1 MSATPDDQ
9 EFQQNKSEIEEDK
22 GFRVQLQK
30 SLSTPLNQ
38 IAAPP
43 TCPKTI
49 KQSKTKETSTTLNQI
64 ATMPTCPKTIKQSKT
79 EATSST
85 KNKRGG
91 RGINHVPIVEH
102 FSAPVG
108 GVHGMSS
115 GVHTTRARQGGKFL
129 IKPSVNI
136 YSRGY
141 INSDFL
147 LNFSS
152 VWGI

>member
-9 EFQQNKSEIEEDK
+9 EFQRNKSFSPEIEEDK

-38 IAAPP
+38 IAAPS

-79 EATSST
+79 EATSTT

-108 GVHGMSS
+108 GVSS
-115 GVHTTRARQGGKFL
+115 GVHTTRTRQGGK
-129 IKPSVNI
+129 S
-136 YSRGY
+136 
-141 INSDFL
+141 
-147 LNFSS
+147 
-152 VWGI
+152 